1 MQLASLAMLD
11 DTFSVIF
18 KHCVLTFTNVSLKK
32 SAEEYFNH
40 YGYQILY
47 IEQTCYKRDEKKF
60 PLSFFQCPFK
70 CICYVC
76 VAEENEGIPISNPN
90 LHPSVASVRKDIPIF
105 LLNSI
110 QKDLNTH
117 KKLVVFL
124 LHFRINIFCKAF
136 FAQQSQ
142 AVEKGLFSK
151 IKQ

>member
-1 MQLASLAMLD
+1 MNAPLQ
-11 DTFSVIF
+11 
-18 KHCVLTFTNVSLKK
+18 K

-40 YGYQILY
+40 YGHQILY
-47 IEQTCYKRDEKKF
+47 VCRVGLLQKRREEV
-60 PLSFFQCPFK
+60 SFIVFSMSVQMHLLRLRCGGG
-70 CICYVC
+70 
-76 VAEENEGIPISNPN
+76 EEGIPISNPN

-136 FAQQSQ
+136 FA
-142 AVEKGLFSK
+142 
-151 IKQ
+151 